1 MEKKGGDPSLQ
12 FIALSHSHID
22 LAWLWPIRE
31 TRRKGGRTF
40 ANVLRMMDQYDDF
53 MFGASQPQLYEWISE
68 DYPDIMRQVRER
80 IKEGRWEV
88 QGGMWVESDTNV
100 PSGESLVRQ
109 FLYGKRYFL
118 KEFGQEIRNLWMPDV
133 FGYSGALPQIMKKAG
148 VDYFMTTK
156 LAFNE
161 FTRFP
166 HHTFLWEGID
176 GTRVLTHMLPE
187 GTYNGPMTP
196 RSIKHAE
203 RNYQERGICEEGL
216 ILYGVGDGGGG
227 PGEEHIERMHRMRNL
242 DGLCPMKHGFAQ
254 DLFERLDEH
263 RDRYDVYK
271 GELYFERH
279 QGTYTTQCKNK
290 WFNRKLEFAFHN
302 LEFLL
307 AMLRP
312 DDYPAQEPE
321 KMWKEFLL
329 YQFHDILPGS
339 SINRVYDESVA
350 GYQKIADRLEEMTRE
365 ACAQLG
371 DGPVAVNALSWDRS
385 DLVQAGGRTMKVS
398 APALSAQAA
407 VLEEVDVSALRAEG
421 LTLEN
426 EALRVRF
433 SEDGSIASVYS
444 KTLGRETLR
453 EGTAGNRLS
462 VWDDQGDCWDIPL
475 EYRYLKPQYFTLTGQ
490 EARIEDGMAVMEQ
503 VYTFGDSTVRQKV
516 CLEAGKPYVDFRTFA
531 DWREDRRMLRT
542 AFDVDILADNA
553 AYEIQFGYI
562 RRPVNDNN
570 IYEMAK
576 FEVCGHKWA
585 DLSQSDCGVAL
596 LNDCKY
602 GYRVKDS
609 VMELDLLRAQNF
621 PGVGADRGT
630 HEFRYALYPHAG
642 DTGNS
647 DVARIGYEYNN
658 PLRVLPGGGGHDGSA
673 MFRVEGG
680 LFLDTV
686 KRAEEQDGTVLR
698 FYEPFG
704 AEGVAR
710 VKLARPYGEAVY
722 CDLLERGEAPAEVQQ
737 DELVL
742 PFKPFELITVKLTDS
757 SAG

>member
-1 MEKKGGDPSLQ
+1 MYTFVELYTNPDQWAQTREKIDMLGYADHVLGNTYSDEEPEAGFAAMREWGIPLALEVGAVKEWGITGIRTYMNEKSHWERFVRLGADLQAICFDEPLVAVEREQFDDVIGDGDRMAYAVQ
-12 FIALSHSHID
+12 ETTNFIKVV
-22 LAWLWPIRE
+22 R
-31 TRRKGGRTF
+31 
-40 ANVLRMMDQYDDF
+40 N
-53 MFGASQPQLYEWISE
+53 
-68 DYPDIMRQVRER
+68 DYPDLMMGDIEAFPYFDADYIIEWIDALEKSLADNGMAGMDFFRLDVDWNAFGKNPGVRKRQWEEVKRIEDHCKEIGLPFSMIYWASDVAGSEALRADESSWYNSIMQ
-80 IKEGRWEV
+80 
-88 QGGMWVESDTNV
+88 
-100 PSGESLVRQ
+100 RQ

-216 ILYGVGDGGGG
+216 ILYGVGDGGG

-312 DDYPAQEPE
+312 DDYPAQELE

-453 EGTAGNRLS
+453 EGTAGNRL
-462 VWDDQGDCWDIPL
+462 
-475 EYRYLKPQYFTLTGQ
+475 
-490 EARIEDGMAVMEQ
+490 
-503 VYTFGDSTVRQKV
+503 
-516 CLEAGKPYVDFRTFA
+516 
-531 DWREDRRMLRT
+531 
-542 AFDVDILADNA
+542 
-553 AYEIQFGYI
+553 
-562 RRPVNDNN
+562 
-570 IYEMAK
+570 
-576 FEVCGHKWA
+576 
-585 DLSQSDCGVAL
+585 
-596 LNDCKY
+596 
-602 GYRVKDS
+602 
-609 VMELDLLRAQNF
+609 
-621 PGVGADRGT
+621 
-630 HEFRYALYPHAG
+630 
-642 DTGNS
+642 
-647 DVARIGYEYNN
+647 
-658 PLRVLPGGGGHDGSA
+658 
-673 MFRVEGG
+673 
-680 LFLDTV
+680 
-686 KRAEEQDGTVLR
+686 
-698 FYEPFG
+698 
-704 AEGVAR
+704 
-710 VKLARPYGEAVY
+710 
-722 CDLLERGEAPAEVQQ
+722 
-737 DELVL
+737 
-742 PFKPFELITVKLTDS
+742 
-757 SAG
+757 